1 MVVNSFSHDTFVVDL
16 PPEPQMRAELE
27 GVSEALATQAGCN
40 VVIDF
45 SNADIVTSSSLS
57 KLLKLRKLL
66 IDSGHRLILCG
77 LGCSTKGIFRV
88 TALDQVF
95 EFADNKAS
103 ILNTLSLVN

>member
-1 MVVNSFSHDTFVVDL
+1 MLNSFSHDTFFVDL
-16 PPEPQMRAELE
+16 PAEPETQAELE
-27 GVSEALATQAGCN
+27 SVNEALATQTQHN
-40 VVIDF
+40 LVIDF
-45 SNADIVTSSSLS
+45 SKVDIVTSSSLS

-103 ILNTLSLVN
+103 VLNTLSLMN